1 MKLSDNVP
9 KTSRHSLHRE
19 ALMKAIV
26 NRMTVNQKKAMETEI
41 RKQIGENLN
50 SMSSDLIS
58 IVLWQLHEQL
68 GFGKK
73 RLLRFYKSFAPSL
86 RALVDYYD
94 LPDNDQ
100 GFICNHQLKAIGID
114 VDKMTEAFTFKAKIE

>member
-1 MKLSDNVP
+1 
-9 KTSRHSLHRE
+9 
-19 ALMKAIV
+19 MKAIV
-26 NRMTVNQKKAMETEI
+26 NKMTVNQKRAMEIEI

-50 SMSSDLIS
+50 TMSSDLIS

-68 GFGKK
+68 GFGKR

-86 RALVDYYD
+86 GALVDYYD

-100 GFICNHQLKAIGID
+100 GFICKHQLKAIGVD
-114 VDKMTEAFTFKAKIE
+114 VDKMTDAFTFKAKIE

>member
-1 MKLSDNVP
+1 
-9 KTSRHSLHRE
+9 
-19 ALMKAIV
+19 MKAIV
-26 NRMTVNQKKAMETEI
+26 NRMTVKEKRAMEIEI

-73 RLLRFYKSFAPSL
+73 RLLRFYEGFAPSL

-94 LPDNDQ
+94 ISDSDQ
-100 GFICNHQLKAIGID
+100 GFICKHRLKEIGID
-114 VDKMTEAFTFKAKIE
+114 VDKMADAFTFKAKIE